1 VAAQLAAFALLLR
14 AALLP
19 VSCASGIIGL
29 AASLEDDRPF
39 ALALLDPSGAEVL
52 CSHGA
57 ASQEDGSSRQSG
69 KHGEHSPSACCG
81 ICCMPAV
88 PAGYAV
94 LAIAQ
99 AKERAAAIHL
109 PDAVRLSVR
118 APIRNRD
125 PPAFLSA

>member
-1 VAAQLAAFALLLR
+1 VAAQLAAIALLLR
-14 AALLP
+14 AVLLP

-29 AASLEDDRPF
+29 PASPEDDRSI
-39 ALALLDPSGAEVL
+39 ALALLDPAEAGVL

-81 ICCMPAV
+81 ICCMPAL

-99 AKERAAAIHL
+99 AKERAAAIHR

-118 APIRNRD
+118 APTRNRD